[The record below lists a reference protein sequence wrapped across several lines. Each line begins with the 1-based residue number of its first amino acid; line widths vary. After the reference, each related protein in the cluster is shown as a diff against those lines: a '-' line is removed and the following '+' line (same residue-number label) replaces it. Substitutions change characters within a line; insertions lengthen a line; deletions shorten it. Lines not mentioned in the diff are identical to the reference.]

1 VRLVVNGQLEA
12 RNVSGEQAPPIIID
26 VPITLSTGGEILAYR
41 DIELRNGL
49 RSEGGKILNA
59 LIGPTAALN
68 AFTSEFMGETSLT
81 GEVKFQGG
89 SNHFIKILPG
99 GKLIT
104 DGNTL
109 FTGNIIEMTGQIVPG
124 RIQNDMF
131 LDLEGVTLTGTLI
144 NNDWLTIR
152 ESSPITLKNGG
163 IIRTTTDSHLTLKA
177 NILSVGEGNRVEIID
192 GEVNVEGQIEI
203 EAFYDQKG
211 GEIDN
216 KLTLLGG
223 GSFSSGNGGTIEIE
237 ELHLNSGTYSIEGIE
252 FTGSFSGSDS
262 KLFINTGAT
271 VEIKSENV
279 VFDLGIFDIGDD
291 ESNLAELTGEPS
303 GGLILDGG
311 VIQGTHPF
319 VSNQLLL
326 WRKGSF
332 NIPSFGG
339 DGSLVAVGDTQ
350 KSINFDITDSYNIML
365 FPDVSVEAGILIE
378 TDELILGGKITG
390 GQNSVV
396 TTSRIRSLPN
406 SEVSVD
412 IDLIFRG
419 SLSVSNN
426 STLAIHGDVFEDT
439 LATEKPFVIDGEL
452 SNVFFEIGD
461 QGTLIIPNS
470 NSINRLKSASI
481 LIDGGFF
488 PGFDTRDNL
497 ILTEKSSLSFKNEIL
512 RSYETLDLRGSS
524 SLLLSN
530 TSFEANQILVEDNTN
545 SKIVISENSTA
556 TIGGDLIVTGI
567 RDFLTLN
574 SSSLVINGNM
584 DIDGD
589 LPIRGGYR
597 LAEPSLVSRD
607 SILTVENL
615 NLTDARAIVSGI
627 TGSTVRTKGDLDV
640 GRRSRLSID
649 KNSLLIVDGEFEVS
663 GITTGNDGA
672 TVVILGTANVGNLDV
687 NWGGTL
693 TGSGTVNG
701 LLIKNNGLVAPGS
714 SPGILTL
721 NADYEQSATG
731 VLEIEVAGTVPGDEH
746 DQLLVNGNASL
757 AGTLLVF
764 NSGDY
769 DWQSSTAIP
778 VIQANS
784 YTGMFDRVIVGGG
797 SSRRTANLD
806 IAGETLSVSTGST
819 TYLNFGDWRNAQFT
833 AADLLD
839 ETISGPLSDP
849 DNDGTGNFLEYV
861 FDFVPQFT
869 DAQEPIFDI
878 QLNEAEDK
886 LLIEVIF
893 PWAKGMTDVEYTLQ
907 TSHDLET
914 WTDLESTLTNTEPG
928 EFAEMLT
935 VEAEMDTTGNIPIY
949 ARLLV
954 KEIEL

>member
-1 VRLVVNGQLEA
+1 
-12 RNVSGEQAPPIIID
+12 
-26 VPITLSTGGEILAYR
+26 
-41 DIELRNGL
+41 
-49 RSEGGKILNA
+49 
-59 LIGPTAALN
+59 
-68 AFTSEFMGETSLT
+68 M
-81 GEVKFQGG
+81 
-89 SNHFIKILPG
+89 
-99 GKLIT
+99 
-104 DGNTL
+104 
-109 FTGNIIEMTGQIVPG
+109 
-124 RIQNDMF
+124 
-131 LDLEGVTLTGTLI
+131 
-144 NNDWLTIR
+144 
-152 ESSPITLKNGG
+152 
-163 IIRTTTDSHLTLKA
+163 RT
-177 NILSVGEGNRVEIID
+177 
-192 GEVNVEGQIEI
+192 
-203 EAFYDQKG
+203 
-211 GEIDN
+211 
-216 KLTLLGG
+216 
-223 GSFSSGNGGTIEIE
+223 
-237 ELHLNSGTYSIEGIE
+237 
-252 FTGSFSGSDS
+252 
-262 KLFINTGAT
+262 
-271 VEIKSENV
+271 
-279 VFDLGIFDIGDD
+279 
-291 ESNLAELTGEPS
+291 
-303 GGLILDGG
+303 
-311 VIQGTHPF
+311 
-319 VSNQLLL
+319 
-326 WRKGSF
+326 
-332 NIPSFGG
+332 
-339 DGSLVAVGDTQ
+339 
-350 KSINFDITDSYNIML
+350 
-365 FPDVSVEAGILIE
+365 
-378 TDELILGGKITG
+378 
-390 GQNSVV
+390 
-396 TTSRIRSLPN
+396 IRSL
-406 SEVSVD
+406 EH
-412 IDLIFRG
+412 
-419 SLSVSNN
+419 LS
-426 STLAIHGDVFEDT
+426 
-439 LATEKPFVIDGEL
+439 
-452 SNVFFEIGD
+452 
-461 QGTLIIPNS
+461 
-470 NSINRLKSASI
+470 
-481 LIDGGFF
+481 
-488 PGFDTRDNL
+488 
-497 ILTEKSSLSFKNEIL
+497 
-512 RSYETLDLRGSS
+512 SY
-524 SLLLSN
+524 
-530 TSFEANQILVEDNTN
+530 
-545 SKIVISENSTA
+545 
-556 TIGGDLIVTGI
+556 
-567 RDFLTLN
+567 
-574 SSSLVINGNM
+574 
-584 DIDGD
+584 
-589 LPIRGGYR
+589 
-597 LAEPSLVSRD
+597 
-607 SILTVENL
+607 
-615 NLTDARAIVSGI
+615 
-627 TGSTVRTKGDLDV
+627 
-640 GRRSRLSID
+640 